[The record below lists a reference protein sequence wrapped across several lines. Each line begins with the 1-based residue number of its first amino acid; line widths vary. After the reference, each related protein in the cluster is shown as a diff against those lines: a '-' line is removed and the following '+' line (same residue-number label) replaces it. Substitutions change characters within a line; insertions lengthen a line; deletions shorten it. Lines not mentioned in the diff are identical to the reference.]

1 MSRVGKQT
9 IEIPNGV
16 EVKVDGHHISV
27 KGPKGNLEM
36 DAIPV
41 VSVSV
46 DEVDGKKVINSTV
59 KNPNDKDEKAF
70 WGLTQSLVANMVKG
84 VNEGYEKQLE
94 VVGVGYKVSGSGKK
108 ITLNVGYSHPVDYDM
123 PEGVEAKI
131 EKNLITVSGIDKQQV
146 GQVAAEIR
154 KIRKP
159 EPYKGKGIKYVDEV
173 IRRKAGKAAKAAE

>member
-9 IEIPNGV
+9 IELPSGV
-16 EVKVDGHHISV
+16 EVKVDNNHLSV
-27 KGPKGNLEM
+27 KGPKGQLEM
-36 DAIPV
+36 DIIPV
-41 VSVSV
+41 VSVKV
-46 DEVDGKKVINSTV
+46 EEVDGKKVVNSTV
-59 KNPNDKDEKAF
+59 KNPDSKNERAF
-70 WGLTQSLVANMVKG
+70 WGLTQSLIANMVKG
-84 VNEGYEKQLE
+84 VTDGYEKQLE
-94 VVGVGYKVSGSGKK
+94 VVGVGYKVLGSGKK
-108 ITLNVGYSHPVDYDM
+108 ITLNVGYSHSVDYDM
-123 PEGVEAKI
+123 PEGIEAKV